1 MAAFC
6 LKVGHCELFGEGT
19 LSYWVHALTKFEG
32 PGLIE
37 SDTCIRYDR
46 YGGCIMIDDSYY
58 PRAPDHTSVLGSMSV
73 SNISELSIFK

>member
-1 MAAFC
+1 MVPFF
-6 LKVGHCELFGEGT
+6 LKVRHCELYGKGT
-19 LSYWVHALTKFEG
+19 WSCWVHALTKFEC

-37 SDTCIRYDR
+37 SDTCIRYHR